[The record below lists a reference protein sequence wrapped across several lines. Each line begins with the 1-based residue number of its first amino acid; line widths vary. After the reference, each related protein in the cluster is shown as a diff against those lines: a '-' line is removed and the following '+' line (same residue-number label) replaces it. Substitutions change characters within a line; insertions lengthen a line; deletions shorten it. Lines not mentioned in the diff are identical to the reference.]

1 LILTGGVT
9 DRTNNT
15 RSFSDFSVIGGGSL
29 VAHDVEAL
37 YLIKK
42 NGDLVLRASN
52 KLNNNSFLSN
62 LSNDDYVSAIGLVYR
77 RDFDSFK
84 ELLGILIGNKRKEE
98 REKSNQKP
106 VQDMNAIKP
115 EELEPKKD

>member
-1 LILTGGVT
+1 
-9 DRTNNT
+9 
-15 RSFSDFSVIGGGSL
+15 
-29 VAHDVEAL
+29 VEAL

-98 REKSNQKP
+98 REKSKQKP
-106 VQDMNAIKP
+106 IQEINAIKP
-115 EELEPKKD
+115 KESEPQKD

>member
-1 LILTGGVT
+1 
-9 DRTNNT
+9 
-15 RSFSDFSVIGGGSL
+15 
-29 VAHDVEAL
+29 
-37 YLIKK
+37 
-42 NGDLVLRASN
+42 
-52 KLNNNSFLSN
+52 LNNNSFLSN

>member
-1 LILTGGVT
+1 
-9 DRTNNT
+9 
-15 RSFSDFSVIGGGSL
+15 
-29 VAHDVEAL
+29 
-37 YLIKK
+37 
-42 NGDLVLRASN
+42 
-52 KLNNNSFLSN
+52 
-62 LSNDDYVSAIGLVYR
+62 VYR